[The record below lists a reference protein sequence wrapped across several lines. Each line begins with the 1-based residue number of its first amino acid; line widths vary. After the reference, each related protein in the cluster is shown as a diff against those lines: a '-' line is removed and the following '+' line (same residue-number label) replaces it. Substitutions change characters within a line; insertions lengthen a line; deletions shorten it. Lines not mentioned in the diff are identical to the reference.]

1 MLGPMTPGMTHAVE
15 SVANIRGRRRSGQ
28 GPPDRDV
35 GDRRDRARAEA
46 LDRPGGDEHAHRWR
60 EAADQEA
67 QREQPDPVRNGRVSP
82 PRSIMIPATT
92 IPSRLPR
99 KNAEKT
105 QP

>member
-1 MLGPMTPGMTHAVE
+1 MHRADDAGQDPG
-15 SVANIRGRRRSGQ
+15 GRQGREHPRPEPLRQ

-35 GDRRDRARAEA
+35 GDRRDRAGAEA
-46 LDRPGGDEHAHRWR
+46 LDEPGGDEDRHRRR

-67 QREQPDPVRNGRVSP
+67 EREQAEPVRNGRVSP